1 MADSREKDTLLEGCR
16 VLDLT
21 NERGLLCGKIL
32 GDFGADVIKI
42 EPPGGDPARNIG
54 PFYHDIIHPEKSLF
68 WYAFNTSKRSITLN
82 IETADGWDIFKRLVK
97 TADFVIESFDPSY
110 MDSLGLGY
118 AVLEQMN
125 PRIIMTSITPFGQEG
140 PHAQFKGSDMIP
152 WAMGGFMYLCAD
164 REPGSPY
171 RVNPPQSYRQAS
183 LHAAMASMIAHY
195 YREATGEGQHLD
207 VSMQQATIGFLSNAV
222 EVWDLYRMN
231 IRGAGPGA
239 MIARPT
245 PPGSLKVRYH
255 WPCKDGYVNFYAVV
269 GGIVSLSISSKAM
282 VEIADREG
290 MAGPLKD
297 YDWASFDL
305 TKISQEEYNRIEDVF
320 LNFFRTKTKQELYSE
335 AIKKGIVCC
344 PLNTSE
350 DIVKSPQLEARGYF
364 IKIDHP
370 ELGDT
375 ITYPGAP
382 VKLSDSPWLVKRRPP
397 LIGEHNEEIYVKEL
411 GFSKEELIILKGAK
425 VI

>member
-1 MADSREKDTLLEGCR
+1 
-16 VLDLT
+16 
-21 NERGLLCGKIL
+21 
-32 GDFGADVIKI
+32 
-42 EPPGGDPARNIG
+42 
-54 PFYHDIIHPEKSLF
+54 
-68 WYAFNTSKRSITLN
+68 
-82 IETADGWDIFKRLVK
+82 
-97 TADFVIESFDPSY
+97 
-110 MDSLGLGY
+110 
-118 AVLEQMN
+118 
-125 PRIIMTSITPFGQEG
+125 
-140 PHAQFKGSDMIP
+140 
-152 WAMGGFMYLCAD
+152 
-164 REPGSPY
+164 
-171 RVNPPQSYRQAS
+171 
-183 LHAAMASMIAHY
+183 
-195 YREATGEGQHLD
+195 
-207 VSMQQATIGFLSNAV
+207 
-222 EVWDLYRMN
+222 
-231 IRGAGPGA
+231 
-239 MIARPT
+239 
-245 PPGSLKVRYH
+245 
-255 WPCKDGYVNFYAVV
+255 
-269 GGIVSLSISSKAM
+269 
-282 VEIADREG
+282 